1 MSEKA
6 KKSDSKIKTIFDHIK
21 HLRAVGEYEYFDSLS
36 DDDKKSWSNFMAIRI
51 LSMHFE
57 LLEIVN
63 IFQRYHYLSPELFYK
78 LCVAVIP
85 TGNGYA
91 KYIKPSV
98 KDPISD
104 EDLSALMTYYNENE
118 EVILMYIK
126 SLDDQQIKTLTTFVQ
141 STKIEE

>member
-1 MSEKA
+1 MSENA

-63 IFQRYHYLSPELFYK
+63 IIQRYHYLSPELAETPKKRIPY
-78 LCVAVIP
+78 LARLQVIWCRRVP
-85 TGNGYA
+85 Q
-91 KYIKPSV
+91 
-98 KDPISD
+98 
-104 EDLSALMTYYNENE
+104 LFFL
-118 EVILMYIK
+118 
-126 SLDDQQIKTLTTFVQ
+126 
-141 STKIEE
+141 